1 MLLTLTTTHT
11 PATDLG
17 YLLYKH
23 PDRVQSWDLNWGVA
37 TVFYPEATPERCTA
51 ALLLDIDPV
60 GLVRRDEGEGFALQQ
75 YVNDRPYVASSFF
88 AVAMAQVLR
97 NAMSG
102 ECKERPTLAATPIP
116 LVATLA
122 ALPCRGGP
130 ALIER
135 LFAPLG
141 YTLQIEAPALD
152 ETRPDWGAAR
162 VAKVTLSATVR
173 LSALLNHLYVLIPV
187 LDAEKHYWV
196 DREEAEKLLRHGQG
210 WLEHHPERTLI
221 TERFLGKAAR
231 SLSREV
237 LSRLAGEGVVEAD
250 PEAEEIE
257 RGRGE
262 SAMERPLSL
271 DQRRIAAVREALLAA
286 GARSVIDMGCG
297 EGKLLK
303 ALVQEPRFTRL
314 TGVDVSVRTLQ
325 ITARRLDLERI
336 EDREPGR
343 LRLLQGSAPYRD
355 PRLEGADALVMVSLP
370 RSSGRSARPRSSSP
384 RPTSSTTRSSPAS
397 LRARSATETTA
408 SSGPAPS
415 SRPGVKGAARSTAT
429 PSPTPASV
437 RPTPSSAPRPRW
449 RCSPDAPEPPRAL
462 PRPPRRALRRRKI
475 DPRAAPLQGLR
486 GRVER
491 RLSRD
496 AGR

>member
-88 AVAMAQVLR
+88 AVAMARVLR

-355 PRLEGADALVMVSLP
+355 PRLEGADALVMVEVIEHLEPFWLPSL
-370 RSSGRSARPRSSSP
+370 SA
-384 RPTSSTTRSSPAS
+384 AIF
-397 LRARSATETTA
+397 
-408 SSGPAPS
+408 
-415 SRPGVKGAARSTAT
+415 GA
-429 PSPTPASV
+429 
-437 RPTPSSAPRPRW
+437 
-449 RCSPDAPEPPRAL
+449 L
-462 PRPPRRALRRRKI
+462 RPPTILLTTPNVEYNTLFAGLPPGTLRHGDHRFEWTRAEFQAWCEGRCAEHGYTVAHSGIGEAHPELG
-475 DPRAAPLQGLR
+475 APTQMAVFTR
-486 GRVER
+486 C
-491 RLSRD
+491 
-496 AGR
+496 A